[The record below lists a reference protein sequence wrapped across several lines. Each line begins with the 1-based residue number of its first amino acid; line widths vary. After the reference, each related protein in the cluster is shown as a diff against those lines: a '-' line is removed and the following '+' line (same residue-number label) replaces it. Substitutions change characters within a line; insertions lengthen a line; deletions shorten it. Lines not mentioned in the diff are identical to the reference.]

1 MLFVMIVRP
10 MRPSDQQSVLDIYE
24 EGLATKLATFETT
37 VPTWE
42 EWDVTYLRSPR
53 FVATAGVMTGWA
65 ALSPASSRSVYRGV
79 AENSVYVGE
88 THRGQGVGK
97 ALLAALVSASEDLG
111 YSTLQASMFPENE
124 NSIKLHQAFGF
135 RIIGRREQIA
145 QLDGVW
151 RDTLLMERRSD
162 LKEPLT

>member
-1 MLFVMIVRP
+1 MLLVMIVRP

-24 EGLATKLATFETT
+24 EGLATRLATFETT

-42 EWDVTYLRSPR
+42 EWDVTHLKSPR
-53 FVATAGVMTGWA
+53 FVATAGVVTGWA
-65 ALSPASSRSVYRGV
+65 ALSPVSSRPVYRGV
-79 AENSVYVGE
+79 AESSVYVAE
-88 THRGQGVGK
+88 THRGQGVGRT
-97 ALLAALVSASEDLG
+97 LLAALVSASEDLG
-111 YSTLQASMFPENE
+111 YWTLQASMFPENE
-124 NSIKLHQAFGF
+124 NSIKLHEAFGF